1 MSQRRQPKPPN
12 SSRPRFAGFRSFL
25 QGFSRLISNI
35 LSGIKRRLF
44 VLGRERPKATAGFV
58 LPTVIMVML
67 VVTLLTLTIVFRS
80 FDRAKNAS
88 NVRISQATLE
98 AASPAVER
106 ATAKLN
112 SLFGDPRLPRSTPS
126 DSALYALLSDPQND
140 AKFTFDDEVRVQ
152 LAYDFGNGNGGNP
165 DNTIN
170 TGGTLAL
177 ERDEVITTAWKYPV
191 DTDNNGKYDSF
202 TVYSILFRT
211 PEQKNDGDLARARS
225 PVEARTRPMDDG
237 SGSGFCAAALNTS
250 AKLVSQGGWY
260 KSGSKLKKSF
270 FVYTATVPI
279 TNLNQAGLISATNGG
294 DGNGNVNQIRPRLS
308 KAQQI
313 GNYEAKPN
321 AGFTALEYQQ
331 DRARIPLGNFA
342 VVFEDD
348 LAVISSTPL
357 YLNGSIIANSNLFL
371 SPAANFSAGLVRL
384 YQVSA
389 PISCFY
395 QEENSKVFVGGHVI
409 NSPPAPAAN
418 SGSNT
423 PIHLFRP
430 NANPNQGQNLTGA
443 TQSAVVGESPRRT
456 VYNSAAHTARI
467 NRLVDQWV
475 AANPDNGTIV
485 FQNSDPNDVK
495 DAVREFNGSPAEKS
509 ERRRLALFNHFKNRT
524 RKVPFD
530 EEPQIDPALMTTLT
544 GNYQGT
550 GNTLRPPNNWI
561 FPYDPNNGYGSP
573 DNYADITLNIAGGK
587 VNPPATEP
595 RTQRQDGQ
603 ENFIGDRI
611 VVGNNLPAV
620 WYDNNGQPVGE
631 EEIQEIA
638 GTTWDKDTTDPTNTT
653 RGRYTQVKIL
663 SDVGDK
669 SRSGFWEVAAASQP
683 ENPLSGEGGLR
694 IITGAGVYERKSSFL
709 PPPKPSNPNNVTDPP
724 TYDDPSTTAQERFP
738 VVWPDTMPMSPI
750 SGSMVY
756 DNAPP
761 VPTPPDWTP
770 WKKLE
775 PYNVASRNTPAA
787 SIDPNTR
794 KYAKGDLKMRAS
806 AVYHYARDIYDP
818 NSSDNWQ
825 RPIACVSSYYDPS
838 TPMTARNNGNL
849 PADVS
854 GEGMLTNSPPNVGT
868 HRRPNPNLNLEDP
881 IGSNNGIVY
890 TVGVTAQNV
899 TGALPS
905 ATTGLFPGDEN
916 RTDLNG
922 MLYHQANLVY
932 PDGRFVNEPLR
943 KALIALAQSPN
954 SISLASQA
962 AIDSTLC
969 ALQILNGQV
978 GPDAS
983 IIPHGAIQEVAFLDS
998 KEVKGIQAVSNRGSL
1013 KSSADVANVGSDY
1026 DNASNDYNLP
1036 IEERKPSEVRVTA
1049 INLDVL
1055 RKQQI
1060 SFVNA
1065 TVQGTSPTPEFLL
1078 PNSGIIYASRDDA
1091 LPDISDAVDPN
1102 GAAKTLNVT
1111 ASEIKNSA
1119 VDYKLDPTRRAN
1131 GIMLYNGRRLGR
1143 RDDSNSF
1150 NNVTPGEAEKGLILV
1165 TNNPAYVWAN
1175 KTRSDGTVA
1184 NANDPFTFN
1193 AHTQEEFDAALDL
1206 NPANPW
1212 TNFYNRGDNLGEEN
1226 PDFACRRNDPRLPA
1240 CTTGDFW
1247 RPATIVSDAISF
1259 LSGSFRFGYRNEG
1272 DFELRNNQDE
1282 YAYDAQYY
1290 GYNYSFGVSPYD
1302 PYIPL
1307 SNSTRGKR
1315 KFNGFFDNNYV
1326 TNGLSSWLGDNNTLA
1341 VNYNGDKRPRD
1352 TDYSNNATPAGNYVP
1367 SSYFNNFVT
1376 PIQRRNDRFSEYVM
1390 ETCRKLV
1397 ISECKPEDWVIHGYD
1412 NNNNGL
1418 RSTDRF
1424 PENIFGFDFNGDGT
1438 IGTTPEILE
1447 TTDIPTWVLSQAAG
1461 NNLVEIDKLG
1471 SGTTA
1476 RPPINDID
1484 RFNATLIRDNQRY
1497 PRRVA
1502 FARDENNQLRLTDFG
1517 DDSENNSDSDRRV
1530 TPIPLGRDSGGK
1542 VAQFPYSTAT
1552 GSPATNGQVNNVPVS
1567 RSNALWFLTTRNRDG
1582 RVSTRTLEIE
1592 TAHDRWLYY
1601 LPPETE
1607 MEEFLL
1613 PDIFN
1618 IPPVEMKKLENNNPS
1633 VAPLNSGD
1641 ANELKTVFEQLNGYR
1656 YRTGPGDLIYQLDR
1670 NDRDYGFTHK
1680 STTVAPFAPPTM
1692 NDANNPAD
1700 YTFCIGG
1707 TDDAVGRGIS
1717 KNYEVKGKLEGS
1729 CPVLPAIRTARQQL
1743 LALTPTTPNSDFSV
1757 AQVVR
1762 VDTNSSPTNP
1772 LTLPTPG
1779 TQKFTA
1785 TRPVN
1790 VYQFEIASNPAD
1802 QNAIR
1807 GETIILDRGR
1817 QENPIFVFQAQ
1828 TNKRILF
1835 DQVTLELRGVN
1846 PNNIFWVSNTG
1857 VVFDKTNGNNILAG
1871 NFLGNDIVPSPA
1883 PPPDED
1889 SNLNLDFRPTPP
1901 PSPPSPNKTK
1911 IIGGRFLG
1919 FTGTVYEIDDPA
1931 TAVDETKTLRNPDDI
1946 STISGVEKVTAITG
1960 QNQPLLVPILQI
1972 QTANGTTFADG
1983 NPNLGRNVE
1992 DTLWR
1997 PIASPSEYNI
2007 VFAAGNSPAR
2017 PGEPDGGIANFANL
2031 MEGWD
2036 GANYRINGSQME
2048 FERSSFATTPYR
2060 PLILTYN
2067 GNQSR
2072 GGPFNFGQT
2081 YKTGNL
2087 GGRVPY
2093 TGVPNRLF
2101 GYDVGLLSQTPD
2113 LFSSRFTAPSPGE
2126 PDEFFREVGRNDD
2139 WVQTLLCAKNA
2150 ITGQIAI
2157 NTDQRPQNFCT
2168 RKSGG

>member
-12 SSRPRFAGFRSFL
+12 SSRPRFAGFRSFI
-25 QGFSRLISNI
+25 QSFSRLIGNI
-35 LSGIKRRLF
+35 LSGIQRRLF

-152 LAYDFGNGNGGNP
+152 LAYDFGNGNGGNS

-170 TGGTLAL
+170 TGGTLPL

-202 TVYSILFRT
+202 TIYSILFRT

-225 PVEARTRPMDDG
+225 PIESRTRPMDDG

-279 TNLNQAGLISATNGG
+279 TNENQAGLISATNGG
-294 DGNGNVNQIRPRLS
+294 DGNGNVNQIRPRLGA
-308 KAQQI
+308 AQI
-313 GNYEAKPN
+313 VGNYEAKPN

-371 SPAANFSAGLVRL
+371 SPAVGSPAGRVQL

-409 NSPPAPAAN
+409 NSPPAPASN

-443 TQSAVVGESPRRT
+443 TQSAVSGESPRRT

-467 NRLVDQWV
+467 NRLVDQWI
-475 AANPDNGTIV
+475 AANADSGTDV
-485 FQNSDPNDVK
+485 FHPNDPNDVK
-495 DAVREFNGSPAEKS
+495 DAVREFNGSTAEKS

-530 EEPQIDPALMTTLT
+530 EEPQIAPALMTTLGGT
-544 GNYQGT
+544 YQGT
-550 GNTLRPPNNWI
+550 GDTLRPPNNWI
-561 FPYDPNNGYGSP
+561 FPYDPNNGHGSP
-573 DNYADITLNIAGGK
+573 DSYARITLNIAGGK

-620 WYDNNGQPVGE
+620 WYDNNNQPVGE

-653 RGRYTQVKIL
+653 RGRYTQTKIL

-669 SRSGFWEVAAASQP
+669 SRGGFWEVAAATQP

-709 PPPKPSNPNNVTDPP
+709 PPPKPANPNPTVGFEN
-724 TYDDPSTTAQERFP
+724 TYDDPGTTAQERFP
-738 VVWPDTMPMSPI
+738 VVWPDTMPMSPVP
-750 SGSMVY
+750 GSKVY
-756 DNAPP
+756 DNDPIS
-761 VPTPPDWTP
+761 PTYQQWVDLADYGTRPILTP
-770 WKKLE
+770 
-775 PYNVASRNTPAA
+775 
-787 SIDPNTR
+787 SIDPTTR
-794 KYAKGDLKMRAS
+794 KYAKGDFKMRAA
-806 AVYHYARDIYDP
+806 AVYHYAQDVYDP
-818 NSSDNWQ
+818 GNNDNWQ
-825 RPIACVSSYYDPS
+825 RPIACVSQYYDPS
-838 TPMTARNNGNL
+838 SELSAQNTSGL
-849 PADVS
+849 PDVS
-854 GEGMLTNSPPNVGT
+854 PMWDTAK
-868 HRRPNPNLNLEDP
+868 PNPVPTTNNVL
-881 IGSNNGIVY
+881 GSNNGVVY
-890 TVGVTAQNV
+890 NINTTAQSV
-899 TGALPS
+899 AGANPDPN
-905 ATTGLFPGDEN
+905 TGLFPGDAN
-916 RTDLNG
+916 RTDING

-943 KALIALAQSPN
+943 KALIAKAQSPN
-954 SISLASQA
+954 NISLAAQA
-962 AIDSTLC
+962 AIDSTVC

-978 GPDAS
+978 GQNTALID
-983 IIPHGAIQEVAFLDS
+983 HGWIQEVAFLDS
-998 KEVKGIQAVSNRGSL
+998 KEVKGLQAVGNRSGL
-1013 KSSADVANVGSDY
+1013 KSSADVDSVNFDYSNV
-1026 DNASNDYNLP
+1026 SNDYNLP
-1036 IEERKPSEVRVTA
+1036 IEERQPSEVRVTA
-1049 INLDVL
+1049 INLDAF
-1055 RKQQI
+1055 RTKQI
-1060 SFVNA
+1060 SFANA

-1078 PNSGIIYASRDDA
+1078 PNSGIIYASREDA
-1091 LPDISDAVDPN
+1091 LPDIS
-1102 GAAKTLNVT
+1102 AASSNLAT

-1119 VDYKLDPTRRAN
+1119 VDYKLDPTRRSS

-1175 KTRSDGTVA
+1175 KTRTDGTVA

-1212 TNFYNRGDNLGEEN
+1212 TNFYNRGDTLGEEN
-1226 PDFACRRNDPRLPA
+1226 PDFACRRNDPRLAA

-1272 DFELRNNQDE
+1272 DFDLRNNQDS
-1282 YAYDAQYY
+1282 YY
-1290 GYNYSFGVSPYD
+1290 ENNYGDYTNPGN
-1302 PYIPL
+1302 I
-1307 SNSTRGKR
+1307 TKEARKKR
-1315 KFNGFFDNNYV
+1315 YLNGFLDNNYV
-1326 TNGLSSWLGDNNTLA
+1326 TNGLSSLFNPQNQGLAINNL
-1341 VNYNGDKRPRD
+1341 RPRD
-1352 TDYSNNATPAGNYVP
+1352 TDYSASTAPTGQYVA
-1367 SSYFNNFVT
+1367 SSYFNNFIT
-1376 PIQRRNDRFSEYVM
+1376 PVQRRRPRGREYLM
-1390 ETCRKLV
+1390 EVCPKLPV
-1397 ISECKPEDWVIHGYD
+1397 SECGPNDWYVNYEPATPANNKRVYD
-1412 NNNNGL
+1412 DGVVGGTFPNDYVK
-1418 RSTDRF
+1418 TDTVPNRF
-1424 PENIFGFDFNGDGT
+1424 N
-1438 IGTTPEILE
+1438 
-1447 TTDIPTWVLSQAAG
+1447 A
-1461 NNLVEIDKLG
+1461 
-1471 SGTTA
+1471 GTTA
-1476 RPPINDID
+1476 RPPAPALQ
-1484 RFNATLIRDNQRY
+1484 RF

-1502 FARDENNQLRLTDFG
+1502 FQRNPGGQLVMREINNNQNIYTTQQTL
-1517 DDSENNSDSDRRV
+1517 V
-1530 TPIPLGRDSGGK
+1530 PLGIKGGTIT
-1542 VAQFPYSTAT
+1542 PYAYNRPSE
-1552 GSPATNGQVNNVPVS
+1552 GQIPDEAE
-1567 RSNALWFLTTRNRDG
+1567 NALWFVHPNDTNRPWNLDNVNPNNSDRLAYLEYKPASEREELRLPDVLALTQDEMNSIADVNNRNR
-1582 RVSTRTLEIE
+1582 
-1592 TAHDRWLYY
+1592 
-1601 LPPETE
+1601 
-1607 MEEFLL
+1607 
-1613 PDIFN
+1613 
-1618 IPPVEMKKLENNNPS
+1618 
-1633 VAPLNSGD
+1633 
-1641 ANELKTVFEQLNGYR
+1641 LKTAFQNLNGYSFD
-1656 YRTGPGDLIYQLDR
+1656 TNPLPTNI
-1670 NDRDYGFTHK
+1670 DYDDP
-1680 STTVAPFAPPTM
+1680 S
-1692 NDANNPAD
+1692 D
-1700 YTFCIGG
+1700 YLFCIGG
-1707 TDDAVGRGIS
+1707 TPDRGRGIMRR
-1717 KNYEVKGKLEGS
+1717 YFGVGKLNDADCNQLTQIE
-1729 CPVLPAIRTARQQL
+1729 AARTALDSLTGATPITIPPTAPLKATAQL
-1743 LALTPTTPNSDFSV
+1743 
-1757 AQVVR
+1757 
-1762 VDTNSSPTNP
+1762 
-1772 LTLPTPG
+1772 
-1779 TQKFTA
+1779 
-1785 TRPVN
+1785 N
-1790 VYQFEIASNPAD
+1790 VYQLPANNTLDGITLTLERGDFKNPV
-1802 QNAIR
+1802 
-1807 GETIILDRGR
+1807 
-1817 QENPIFVFQAQ
+1817 FVFQAQ
-1828 TNKRILF
+1828 NAAVAGDPAPPILF
-1835 DQVTLELRGVN
+1835 KNFTLNLDGVN
-1846 PNNIFWVSNTG
+1846 PNNIFWVSKSG
-1857 VVFDKTNGNNILAG
+1857 VQFDKSTGNNLLAG
-1871 NFLGNDIVPSPA
+1871 NFLGKSDAIAEN
-1883 PPPDED
+1883 
-1889 SNLNLDFRPTPP
+1889 NLNPNVGGST
-1901 PSPPSPNKTK
+1901 STANKTEIK
-1911 IIGGRFLG
+1911 GGRFLG
-1919 FTGTVYEIDDPA
+1919 FTGTFTDTPPNPFPDPG
-1931 TAVDETKTLRNPDDI
+1931 KTPNNLERRDFHDNRIGGSTTNDYYDPNFYVEGTSYNGFHPVLVPVLQIHSTEGTNYGKGNPD
-1946 STISGVEKVTAITG
+1946 G
-1960 QNQPLLVPILQI
+1960 
-1972 QTANGTTFADG
+1972 DG
-1983 NPNLGRNVE
+1983 RTVE
-1992 DTLWR
+1992 DTKWQQ
-1997 PIASPSEYNI
+1997 IASPSEFNI

-2031 MEGWD
+2031 MEGWNNV
-2036 GANYRINGSQME
+2036 NYRINGSQME

-2060 PLILTYN
+2060 PVIVQYN
-2067 GNQSR
+2067 DNQSK
-2072 GGPFNFGQT
+2072 GGPFKFNQT
-2081 YKTGNL
+2081 YKTSNL

-2150 ITGQIAI
+2150 ITGQNAI